1 MPGARSGGTGGD
13 SSQSGGYSGD
23 ASGAVTVWE
32 VVSLLGKLLGTVAA
46 LKVVLYL
53 LRVCLAMAW
62 KSGGASH
69 SELIHNLRKN
79 GIIKTDKV
87 FEVML
92 ATDRSH
98 YAKCNPYMDSPQSI
112 VSRED
117 PGELLN
123 PEGTCYHR
131 SVKIASDAE
140 AGFQATISA
149 PHMHA
154 YALEL
159 LFDQL
164 HEGAKALDVGSG
176 SGILTACFA
185 RMVGSTGKV
194 IGIDH
199 IKELVDDSINNVRK
213 DDPML
218 LSSGRVQL
226 VVGDGRMGYA
236 EEAPYD
242 AIHVGAAAPVVPQA
256 LIDQLKP
263 GGRLIL
269 PVGPAGGN
277 QMLEQYDKLQDGS
290 VKMKPL
296 MGVIYVPLTD
306 KEKQWARWKIS
317 SAMLNKS
324 GESGHP
330 CLVPDL
336 RGKAFS
342 FSPLSMMLA
351 VGLSYIGLYYVEAA
365 F

>member
-1 MPGARSGGTGGD
+1 MPGARSGGSGGD
-13 SSQSGGYSGD
+13 GSNSGDSGGD

-112 VSRED
+112 
-117 PGELLN
+117 
-123 PEGTCYHR
+123 
-131 SVKIASDAE
+131 
-140 AGFQATISA
+140 GFQATISA
-149 PHMHA
+149 PHM
-154 YALEL
+154 
-159 LFDQL
+159 
-164 HEGAKALDVGSG
+164 VGS
-176 SGILTACFA
+176 S
-185 RMVGSTGKV
+185 GKV

-213 DDPML
+213 DDPTL

-236 EEAPYD
+236 AEAPYD

-306 KEKQWARWKIS
+306 KEKQWSRDE
-317 SAMLNKS
+317 L
-324 GESGHP
+324 
-330 CLVPDL
+330 
-336 RGKAFS
+336 
-342 FSPLSMMLA
+342 
-351 VGLSYIGLYYVEAA
+351 
-365 F
+365 

>member
-1 MPGARSGGTGGD
+1 MSSARGGGGTVPPSGGRAVVAAAAAAAAGGEEAAPV
-13 SSQSGGYSGD
+13 S
-23 ASGAVTVWE
+23 ALE
-32 VVSLLGKLLGTVAA
+32 VVSFLGKLLCAVAA
-46 LKVVLYL
+46 LKAALCL
-53 LRVCLAMAW
+53 LRRVCLAMAW

-79 GIIKTDKV
+79 GIIKSDKV

-112 VSRED
+112 
-117 PGELLN
+117 
-123 PEGTCYHR
+123 
-131 SVKIASDAE
+131 
-140 AGFQATISA
+140 GFQATISA

-159 LFDQL
+159 LYEQL

-176 SGILTACFA
+176 SGILSACFA
-185 RMVGSTGKV
+185 RMVGSKGQV
-194 IGIDH
+194 VGIDH
-199 IKELVDDSINNVRK
+199 IKELVDDSINNVKK
-213 DDPML
+213 DDPLL
-218 LSSGRVQL
+218 LSSGRVKL
-226 VVGDGRMGYA
+226 IVGDGRMGYPD
-236 EEAPYD
+236 EAPYD

-277 QMLEQYDKLQDGS
+277 QMLEQYDKLEDGS

-306 KEKQWARWKIS
+306 KEKQWSRWK
-317 SAMLNKS
+317 
-324 GESGHP
+324 
-330 CLVPDL
+330 
-336 RGKAFS
+336 
-342 FSPLSMMLA
+342 
-351 VGLSYIGLYYVEAA
+351 
-365 F
+365 

>member
-13 SSQSGGYSGD
+13 SSHSGDYSGD

-112 VSRED
+112 
-117 PGELLN
+117 
-123 PEGTCYHR
+123 
-131 SVKIASDAE
+131 
-140 AGFQATISA
+140 GFQATISA

-185 RMVGSTGKV
+185 RM
-194 IGIDH
+194 
-199 IKELVDDSINNVRK
+199 
-213 DDPML
+213 
-218 LSSGRVQL
+218 
-226 VVGDGRMGYA
+226 
-236 EEAPYD
+236 
-242 AIHVGAAAPVVPQA
+242 

-306 KEKQWARWKIS
+306 KEKQWSR
-317 SAMLNKS
+317 
-324 GESGHP
+324 
-330 CLVPDL
+330 
-336 RGKAFS
+336 
-342 FSPLSMMLA
+342 
-351 VGLSYIGLYYVEAA
+351 
-365 F
+365 

>member
-1 MPGARSGGTGGD
+1 MPGARSGGSSGD
-13 SSQSGGYSGD
+13 GSNSGSYSGD

-69 SELIHNLRKN
+69 SELIHNLRRFLKSVNGISISTITPTATPKSSQSEN

-112 VSRED
+112 
-117 PGELLN
+117 
-123 PEGTCYHR
+123 
-131 SVKIASDAE
+131 
-140 AGFQATISA
+140 GFQATISA

-185 RMVGSTGKV
+185 RMVGCTGKV

-213 DDPML
+213 DDPTL

-306 KEKQWARWKIS
+306 KEKQWSRDE
-317 SAMLNKS
+317 L
-324 GESGHP
+324 
-330 CLVPDL
+330 
-336 RGKAFS
+336 
-342 FSPLSMMLA
+342 
-351 VGLSYIGLYYVEAA
+351 
-365 F
+365 

>member
-1 MPGARSGGTGGD
+1 MPGARSGGSGGD
-13 SSQSGGYSGD
+13 GSNSGDSGGD

-112 VSRED
+112 
-117 PGELLN
+117 
-123 PEGTCYHR
+123 
-131 SVKIASDAE
+131 
-140 AGFQATISA
+140 GFQATISA
-149 PHMHA
+149 PHM
-154 YALEL
+154 
-159 LFDQL
+159 
-164 HEGAKALDVGSG
+164 VGS
-176 SGILTACFA
+176 S
-185 RMVGSTGKV
+185 GKV

-213 DDPML
+213 DDPTL

-236 EEAPYD
+236 AEAPYD

-306 KEKQWARWKIS
+306 KEKQWSRWK
-317 SAMLNKS
+317 
-324 GESGHP
+324 
-330 CLVPDL
+330 
-336 RGKAFS
+336 
-342 FSPLSMMLA
+342 
-351 VGLSYIGLYYVEAA
+351 
-365 F
+365 

>member
-1 MPGARSGGTGGD
+1 QPNQRKGGGGRG
-13 SSQSGGYSGD
+13 SLSAGIPHCPKIP
-23 ASGAVTVWE
+23 GAVTVWE

-112 VSRED
+112 
-117 PGELLN
+117 
-123 PEGTCYHR
+123 
-131 SVKIASDAE
+131 
-140 AGFQATISA
+140 GFQATISA

-185 RMVGSTGKV
+185 RMVRALFLILDVVEHLQSQ
-194 IGIDH
+194 
-199 IKELVDDSINNVRK
+199 
-213 DDPML
+213 L
-218 LSSGRVQL
+218 LRRLRQENPLSRGGAGAVM
-226 VVGDGRMGYA
+226 GDGRMGYA

-306 KEKQWARWKIS
+306 KEKQWSRDE
-317 SAMLNKS
+317 L
-324 GESGHP
+324 
-330 CLVPDL
+330 
-336 RGKAFS
+336 
-342 FSPLSMMLA
+342 
-351 VGLSYIGLYYVEAA
+351 
-365 F
+365 

>member
-1 MPGARSGGTGGD
+1 MPGARSGGSGGD
-13 SSQSGGYSGD
+13 GSNSGGSGGD

-112 VSRED
+112 AI
-117 PGELLN
+117 ELFSL
-123 PEGTCYHR
+123 
-131 SVKIASDAE
+131 
-140 AGFQATISA
+140 FQ
-149 PHMHA
+149 
-154 YALEL
+154 
-159 LFDQL
+159 
-164 HEGAKALDVGSG
+164 VGS
-176 SGILTACFA
+176 S
-185 RMVGSTGKV
+185 GKV

-213 DDPML
+213 DDPTL

-236 EEAPYD
+236 AEAPYD

-306 KEKQWARWKIS
+306 KEKQWSRWK
-317 SAMLNKS
+317 
-324 GESGHP
+324 
-330 CLVPDL
+330 
-336 RGKAFS
+336 
-342 FSPLSMMLA
+342 
-351 VGLSYIGLYYVEAA
+351 
-365 F
+365 

>member
-1 MPGARSGGTGGD
+1 MPGARSGGSGSGGD
-13 SSQSGGYSGD
+13 GSNSGGSSGD

-112 VSRED
+112 
-117 PGELLN
+117 
-123 PEGTCYHR
+123 
-131 SVKIASDAE
+131 
-140 AGFQATISA
+140 GFQATISA

-185 RMVGSTGKV
+185 RMVGALFFILFLK
-194 IGIDH
+194 H
-199 IKELVDDSINNVRK
+199 AFF
-213 DDPML
+213 
-218 LSSGRVQL
+218 LS
-226 VVGDGRMGYA
+226 VGDGRMGYA
-236 EEAPYD
+236 TEAPYD

-306 KEKQWARWKIS
+306 KEKQWSRDE
-317 SAMLNKS
+317 L
-324 GESGHP
+324 
-330 CLVPDL
+330 
-336 RGKAFS
+336 
-342 FSPLSMMLA
+342 
-351 VGLSYIGLYYVEAA
+351 
-365 F
+365 